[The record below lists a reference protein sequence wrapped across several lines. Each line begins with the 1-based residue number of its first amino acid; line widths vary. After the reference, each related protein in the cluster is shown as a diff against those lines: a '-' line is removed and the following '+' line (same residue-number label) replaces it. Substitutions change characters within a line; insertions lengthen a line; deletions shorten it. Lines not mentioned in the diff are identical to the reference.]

1 MQLGDVLWSLLVIFF
16 MVMYFMV
23 FFMVIFDLFGDHTLS
38 GGFKAIWVVAL
49 ILFGP
54 FAVLV
59 YLIARGNSM
68 TERRKAAMEKQ
79 EAAQK
84 AYIQHAAGVGAA
96 PADQIASAKALL
108 DSGTINQQEFE
119 SLKAKALA

>member
-1 MQLGDVLWSLLVIFF
+1 MELGDVLWSLFVIFF

-23 FFMVIFDLFGDHTLS
+23 FFMVIFDLFGDHTL
-38 GGFKAIWVVAL
+38 GGGAKAIWVVAL

-68 TERRKAAMEKQ
+68 SERRKAAMEKA
-79 EAAQK
+79 EANQK
-84 AYIQHAAGVGAA
+84 AYIQQAAGAGAA
-96 PADQIASAKALL
+96 PADQIASGKALL
-108 DSGTINQQEFE
+108 DAGTINQQEFD

>member
-1 MQLGDVLWSLLVIFF
+1 MQLGDVLWSLFVIFF

-23 FFMVIFDLFGDHTLS
+23 FFMVIFDLFGDHTM
-38 GGFKAIWVVAL
+38 GGGAKAVWVVAL

-68 TERRKAAMEKQ
+68 AERRKAAMEKA

-84 AYIQHAAGVGAA
+84 AYIQQAAGSGAA
-96 PADQIASAKALL
+96 PADQIHSAKALL
-108 DSGTINQQEFE
+108 DAGTINQQEFDA
-119 SLKAKALA
+119 LKAKALA

>member
-1 MQLGDVLWSLLVIFF
+1 MQLGDVLWSLFVIFF

-68 TERRKAAMEKQ
+68 TERRKAAMEKSM
-79 EAAQK
+79 ADQK
-84 AYIQHAAGVGAA
+84 AFIQAAAGSGAA

-108 DSGTINQQEFE
+108 DAGTINQQEFE